1 MKNSIDLKSS
11 FASFVKDVTVFF
23 DNLVQG
29 KRTMLALVNTKET
42 ASGNASNLIA
52 FRALLNKVTTF
63 MKVSNASRKDNEKFD
78 LQTISKVI
86 LGIKKLDALF
96 VEKLSK
102 DAKGNDVLVKLDSNE
117 ILKAKARLKVAFKE
131 NMLIAFNL
139 DEKAYKTFD
148 FSDAQVLSYI
158 KVIAKH
164 YSGIAEYVQ
173 PIRVIKAKD
182 KAKTAPN
189 SNAKRRRELAKGK
202 AKTMTA

>member
-1 MKNSIDLKSS
+1 MENSIDLKSS
-11 FASFVKDVTVFF
+11 FTSFVKNVTVFF

-42 ASGNASNLIA
+42 ASGNASNLLA

-182 KAKTAPN
+182 KAKSTPN
-189 SNAKRRRELAKGK
+189 SNAKKRRESAKAK

>member
-23 DNLVQG
+23 SNLVQG

-182 KAKTAPN
+182 KAKSTPN
-189 SNAKRRRELAKGK
+189 SNAKKRRESAKAK
-202 AKTMTA
+202 AKTMTI